1 LVTNRVAEW
10 GLVSGTLDRNINI
23 WNSTGSLKRT
33 IEGDQVDK
41 AVSVAVLQNGD
52 LAVGYINSN
61 YSIKIWNLLL

>member
-23 WNSTGSLKRT
+23 WNSTGSLKST
-33 IEGDQVDK
+33 IEGDQIDK